1 MVGLKI
7 EAKYVFQYRLGIVVK
22 MLYLIIVIT
31 VITSCIIHVHVP
43 IIPHSV
49 ISNKLNKGIQHI
61 YIHILVVHDLVKNIY
76 TGLKNCTIIFTE
88 YF

>member
-1 MVGLKI
+1 MFLDRYEIHV
-7 EAKYVFQYRLGIVVK
+7 VVK
-22 MLYLIIVIT
+22 MLFFIMVIT
-31 VITSCIIHVHVP
+31 VITCIHVP

-49 ISNKLNKGIQHI
+49 ITSKLNEGIQYI

-88 YF
+88 YS

>member
-1 MVGLKI
+1 MFLDRYEIHV
-7 EAKYVFQYRLGIVVK
+7 VVK
-22 MLYLIIVIT
+22 MLFFIMVIT
-31 VITSCIIHVHVP
+31 VITSCIIHVP

-49 ISNKLNKGIQHI
+49 ITNKLNEGIN
-61 YIHILVVHDLVKNIY
+61 IHILVVHDLVKNMY

>member
-1 MVGLKI
+1 MFLDRYEIHV
-7 EAKYVFQYRLGIVVK
+7 VVK
-22 MLYLIIVIT
+22 MLFFIIVIT
-31 VITSCIIHVHVP
+31 VITSCIIHVP

-49 ISNKLNKGIQHI
+49 ITNKLNEGMQYI